1 MQYMI
6 YWLEKSWQFL
16 FDKLELYSSTALH
29 CTCSCFCSSWADVIF
44 CLLPPWPPTFLPP
57 TQLTNPLLPGK
68 GYTLLPLLLPRQPH
82 LPGRITRPIFNMT
95 SLILLLFQFCMHVL
109 AHKFKITVFTLWWF
123 SVCMWRGGKN
133 CLFLQ
138 NGLGLS
144 RHRLCFC
151 HWHQNLCN
159 SIEIIPIRRRLEY
172 VLHMAKFSWLCQSD
186 ICADAGDVKPFFR
199 L

>member
-1 MQYMI
+1 MRHARMQYMI
-6 YWLEKSWQFL
+6 YWLQKSWQFL

-109 AHKFKITVFTLWWF
+109 ATNLRLQFLLFGGFQSACGEEDKIVWEDKIVCSCRMVLDSADTDWVF
-123 SVCMWRGGKN
+123 
-133 CLFLQ
+133 
-138 NGLGLS
+138 
-144 RHRLCFC
+144 
-151 HWHQNLCN
+151 
-159 SIEIIPIRRRLEY
+159 
-172 VLHMAKFSWLCQSD
+172 A
-186 ICADAGDVKPFFR
+186 ICTKTCATP
-199 L
+199 